1 MLDLDRPT
9 AQALADARVAAV
21 VDASDLISGRY
32 PNLGPEVLAE
42 AGVVLVDGVG
52 ADGLAAIKDGTSV
65 RVHEGSVYVGEQ
77 AVASGR
83 VLDRA
88 SIETALG
95 AARQGMISQLQSFT
109 HNSSEFLRREQD
121 LLLHGTGLP
130 TLRTA
135 MAGRPVVVVSDPREL
150 AARRKDLKP
159 FLREQR
165 PVLVGVDA
173 GADALLGG
181 RSPAARR
188 GGHRERGA
196 AEREGRPRRPRTS
209 SWSPSPA
216 APGRPWRPLERLGVR
231 PHRLET
237 TAAAEDAAL
246 LLADAAEAR
255 VIVVVGSRA
264 TLEEFLDRGRT
275 GLASTYLTRLKVGTR
290 IVDAEAVP
298 TLYSGRVRPR
308 HVLLALLVCVIAVAA
323 AIATTPVG
331 QEWAQDA
338 WTWLGDAFAD
348 LRGTLLVIRR
358 LLVTF
363 VAIVM
368 AMAAGIA
375 LGGGPLS
382 DIGRTPSQAAAPPA
396 QPAADPQDEARAAY
410 ADAFAAGVAPGLYA
424 GRLHGHPVAIAH
436 AARRRRRGRR
446 GAHRRGPGGRHPG
459 HRAPTALRRA
469 LVDPGEKTLVDTLGP
484 PARRAARERT
494 S

>member
-1 MLDLDRPT
+1 MKTSARPSRRRPLGHSGVLPGVHGTARVERRVALLLPRLRPGDVAVLDVLDLDRPT

-21 VDASDLISGRY
+21 VDASELISGRY
-32 PNLGPEVLAE
+32 PNLGPDVLAE
-42 AGVVLVDGVG
+42 AGVTLLDGIG
-52 ADGLAAIKDGTSV
+52 ADGLAAIKDGTGV
-65 RVHEGSVYVGEQ
+65 RVHEGRVYVGDE

-121 LLLHGTGLP
+121 LLLHGSGLP

-135 MAGRPVVVVSDPREL
+135 MAGRPVVVVTDPREL
-150 AARRKDLKP
+150 AARRKDLKS

-173 GADALLGG
+173 GADALLAAGHQPHVVVVTASADPPSAKVVRAAQDVVLVAEPGG
-181 RSPAARR
+181 A
-188 GGHRERGA
+188 G
-196 AEREGRPRRPRTS
+196 S
-209 SWSPSPA
+209 SVET
-216 APGRPWRPLERLGVR
+216 LERLGAR
-231 PHRLET
+231 PHRLAT
-237 TAAAEDAAL
+237 TAAAQDAAL

-348 LRGTLLVIRR
+348 LRETL
-358 LLVTF
+358 
-363 VAIVM
+363 
-368 AMAAGIA
+368 
-375 LGGGPLS
+375 S
-382 DIGRTPSQAAAPPA
+382 
-396 QPAADPQDEARAAY
+396 
-410 ADAFAAGVAPGLYA
+410 
-424 GRLHGHPVAIAH
+424 
-436 AARRRRRGRR
+436 
-446 GAHRRGPGGRHPG
+446 
-459 HRAPTALRRA
+459 
-469 LVDPGEKTLVDTLGP
+469 
-484 PARRAARERT
+484 
-494 S
+494 